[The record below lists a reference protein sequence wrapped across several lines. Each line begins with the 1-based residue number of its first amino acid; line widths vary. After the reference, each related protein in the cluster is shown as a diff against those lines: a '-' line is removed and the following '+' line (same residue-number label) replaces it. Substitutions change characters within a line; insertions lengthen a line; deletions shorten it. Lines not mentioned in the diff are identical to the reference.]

1 MPELGKTADK
11 PIRVLTNLLRLNRS
25 HPEAGGFEFRHYTV
39 GGPTSAFKAFAR
51 SFRHDYILLNGSLHH
66 ALLLILLKRLTPFHR
81 ARVIL
86 LDVLLSVPRGPL
98 GRAKARVVGAL
109 LRRSHRILLYYR
121 NTEGWQAHY
130 KIPADRFSFVAFKVN
145 ERTLISRTPLT
156 DEGYVFCGGKTRRD
170 FATLFEAVEGLDYP
184 VKVATTSNRD
194 IMPHG
199 SFVDEQTAPA
209 NVEIVRLDGTP
220 YEFISMMAASRLVVL
235 PITPEISGA
244 GISVYLQ
251 AMALRKCVIL
261 SAGPGAE
268 DVLTEGQAVIVPP
281 SDPAALRV
289 AIERAFS
296 DPAYREQVAQ
306 NGYEWAN
313 SLGGEEQL
321 FASILSYLHRDRAAA
336 EHRQAQLSGLES
348 KRIRYAPDKPSKPLS
363 GRGVTD
369 EGHS

>member
-25 HPEAGGFEFRHYTV
+25 HPEAGGFEFRHFTV

-66 ALLLILLKRLTPFHR
+66 ALLLILLKRLMPFHR
-81 ARVIL
+81 ARVVL
-86 LDVLLSVPRGPL
+86 LDVLLSVPRNPS
-98 GRAKARVVGAL
+98 GRAKAWVIGKL
-109 LRRSHRILLYYR
+109 LSHAHRILLYYH
-121 NTEGWQAHY
+121 NTEGWQKHY
-130 KIPADRFSFVAFKVN
+130 KIPAGRFSFVPFKVN

-170 FATLFEAVEGLDYP
+170 FATLFEAARGLDYP

-199 SFVDEQTAPA
+199 SYVDEQTAPA
-209 NVEIVRLDGTP
+209 NVEVVRLDGSP
-220 YEFISMMAASRLVVL
+220 YDFISMMAASRLVVL

-251 AMALRKCVIL
+251 AMALRKCVII

-268 DVLTEGQAVIVPP
+268 DVLAEGQAVIVPP
-281 SDPAALRV
+281 SDPAALRA
-289 AIERAFS
+289 AIERAYS
-296 DPAYREQVAQ
+296 DSDHREQIAHS
-306 NGYEWAN
+306 GHEWAN

-321 FASILSYLHRDRAAA
+321 YASILSYLHRDCAAA
-336 EHRQAQLSGLES
+336 EHSRPQPSGLES
-348 KRIRYAPDKPSKPLS
+348 KSRSDASEQPRKPLS
-363 GRGVTD
+363 GRGVWD